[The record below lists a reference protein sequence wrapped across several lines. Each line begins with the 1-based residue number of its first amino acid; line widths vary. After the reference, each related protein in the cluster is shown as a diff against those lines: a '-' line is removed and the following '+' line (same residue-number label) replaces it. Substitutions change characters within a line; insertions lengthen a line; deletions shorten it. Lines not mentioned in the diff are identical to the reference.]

1 MEDLGKVFAKFSSLK
16 SYSSFRYSSIDTVSL
31 GAMEVKQLGLPKGVY
46 KAEVFDIDVLCS
58 SNVTNNCRGKELK
71 SYGDRI
77 AVVNGTFNIPYGLD
91 VANVVG
97 LSAILDSSLPWLDY
111 RYVVIDISSW
121 GIKNKKT
128 RYIKS
133 LRFYFINLEGKY
145 GLTGNPLKGGV
156 DELLSR
162 GIELVMGVH
171 RTNILKESR
180 VLSFYNICADDII
193 KDSVMVTYGVYHDGS
208 AYSVY
213 CKSKGVYEDISVLG
227 KTFIDGYVLISRSL
241 GKDSFG
247 LNITYCK
254 GVVVAVEVVSLDNV
268 YSGNNN

>member
-1 MEDLGKVFAKFSSLK
+1 MKDLSKVFVKFSGLK
-16 SYSSFRYSSIDTVSL
+16 SYSNITYGSVKNVSL
-31 GAMEVKQLGLPKGVY
+31 GATEVKQLGLPKGVY
-46 KAEVFDIDVLCS
+46 KARVFDIDVLCS
-58 SNVTNNCRGKELK
+58 FNVTDNCRGKELK
-71 SYGDRI
+71 SYDDRI
-77 AVVNGTFNIPYGLD
+77 AVVNGTFNIPYGLNVKD
-91 VANVVG
+91 VVG

-128 RYIKS
+128 RYVKS

-171 RTNILKESR
+171 RTSALKESR

-208 AYSVY
+208 AYRVY

-227 KTFIDGYVLISRSL
+227 KTFIDGYILIARSL

-254 GVVVAVEVVSLDNV
+254 GVVAVEVVSLDNV